1 MHIYVKNGKD
11 WQSVIK
17 TIDKVDAL
25 ACLAVHCYVLVCGQN
40 LDNMHGKPK
49 ETLS

>member
-1 MHIYVKNGKD
+1 VKNEKD

-25 ACLAVHCYVLVCGQN
+25 SCLAVRWYVLVYGRN
-40 LDNMHGKPK
+40 LDNMHGKLK
-49 ETLS
+49 EKLS